1 MRHIKILLFLLTGLG
16 IFFVYAFI
24 QQAYIGKVVAGA
36 PIHIQIEQGLA
47 PEGVARLLEKEGIIS
62 SAFLYK
68 IYGRFDRAY
77 ERPKAGE
84 YDIRSQ
90 TSFQAI
96 AKTLA
101 KGPARRE
108 VQIRIIEGWSV
119 NDIIDHLQKTEGIDP
134 AVTASLVGQSVNKK
148 SFDPALRSAFP
159 FLDSLPTERSL
170 EGYLFPDT
178 YRVWADQL
186 PDALIKKQLQEFQ
199 SRFADA
205 NISSDVAPL
214 KTLDDVVILASLVQ
228 REVRDPQDMRIV
240 AGIFLNRLK
249 AGMRLQSDATVS
261 YLTGSGNAR
270 STPADLQIDSPYNSY
285 RNAGL
290 PPSPVGNPSEDA
302 LRAVLAPEKTNYYYF
317 LTDRDGAVLYGR
329 TFEEHQQNRIKAGY

>member
-119 NDIIDHLQKTEGIDP
+119 NDIIDHLQK
-134 AVTASLVGQSVNKK
+134 QK
-148 SFDPALRSAFP
+148 
-159 FLDSLPTERSL
+159 
-170 EGYLFPDT
+170 
-178 YRVWADQL
+178 
-186 PDALIKKQLQEFQ
+186 
-199 SRFADA
+199 
-205 NISSDVAPL
+205 
-214 KTLDDVVILASLVQ
+214 
-228 REVRDPQDMRIV
+228 
-240 AGIFLNRLK
+240 
-249 AGMRLQSDATVS
+249 VS
-261 YLTGSGNAR
+261 IPR
-270 STPADLQIDSPYNSY
+270 
-285 RNAGL
+285 
-290 PPSPVGNPSEDA
+290 
-302 LRAVLAPEKTNYYYF
+302 
-317 LTDRDGAVLYGR
+317 
-329 TFEEHQQNRIKAGY
+329 